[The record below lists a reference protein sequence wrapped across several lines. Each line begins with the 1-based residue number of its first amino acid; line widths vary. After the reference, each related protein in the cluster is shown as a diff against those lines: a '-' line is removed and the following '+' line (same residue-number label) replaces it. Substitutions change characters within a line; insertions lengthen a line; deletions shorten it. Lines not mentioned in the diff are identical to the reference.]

1 MNKWIAGVLATVVGG
16 IVTAFFSGQINS
28 SQIIGAIQN
37 LRCDSTW
44 EWDSNRSECIL
55 NVTIPEQRVSIN
67 LDQKVEFIEGRIDF
81 YLNKK
86 RLPDSNGHAKYE
98 PELGVVQIVVPVMK
112 GKNMVGSTKEI
123 IFSTSQGEVCALQ
136 NMPQATGWMREMKV
150 GYLLLLEECGVSE
163 NKCSAS
169 LESSGRRVQVKTKE
183 IVAVVADRC

>member
-37 LRCDSTW
+37 IRCDSTW
-44 EWDSNRSECIL
+44 KWDSNRSQCIL
-55 NVTIPEQRVSIN
+55 IVTIPEQRVSIN

-86 RLPDSNGHAKYE
+86 RLPNSNGHSKYE
-98 PELGVVQIVVPVMK
+98 PKLGVVQIVVPVMK
-112 GKNMVGSTKEI
+112 GNNMVGSTKEI

-136 NMPQATGWMREMKV
+136 NMPQATGWMRTMKV
-150 GYLLLLEECGVSE
+150 DYLLLLEECGVSE

-169 LESSGRRVQVKTKE
+169 LESSGLRVQVKTKE
-183 IVAVVADRC
+183 IVAVVANSC